1 MLLIATRGGDGSKF
15 TKKMRYVICERPL
28 DGEDNEDETSER
40 ECLFAFQ
47 PRQEILKEIS
57 VQVILLLVKETGPK
71 KI

>member
-1 MLLIATRGGDGSKF
+1 MLQGGGGGWVKIR
-15 TKKMRYVICERPL
+15 KKKPYVICERHL

-71 KI
+71 EI

>member
-1 MLLIATRGGDGSKF
+1 MLQKGGNGSKF
-15 TKKMRYVICERPL
+15 AKKMRYVICERPL

-40 ECLFAFQ
+40 ECFFFAFQ
-47 PRQEILKEIS
+47 PRQEILKEFS